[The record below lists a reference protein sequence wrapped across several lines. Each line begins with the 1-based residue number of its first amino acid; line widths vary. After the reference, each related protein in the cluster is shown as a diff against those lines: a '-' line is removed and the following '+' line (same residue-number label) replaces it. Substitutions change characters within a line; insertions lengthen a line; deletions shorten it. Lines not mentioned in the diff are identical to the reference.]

1 MNRLD
6 EDGGGTDRVIVSG
19 GYAEIDDNVVIILAD
34 HARAIDDIEPDVVR
48 ETREAASMSSI
59 PFPMMILG
67 VPTTMARLNGV
78 ILLLK
83 YSTAQDEVES

>member
-48 ETREAASMSSI
+48 ETREAAFDVLHTLPDDDPRRAYYDGKI
-59 PFPMMILG
+59 KWC
-67 VPTTMARLNGV
+67 N
-78 ILLLK
+78 LLLK